1 MTTIQEVVE
10 KLIASGL
17 TQTEIG
23 NQLGIS
29 HSMVS
34 RYRTGYLASLDVAKR
49 WYIQSGEVLH
59 PFAKES
65 IIKEIKD
72 SNE

>member
-1 MTTIQEVVE
+1 MTTIQEVVKRLMDE
-10 KLIASGL
+10 KL

-23 NQLGIS
+23 NKLGIS
-29 HSMVS
+29 NSMVS
-34 RYRTGYLASLDVAKR
+34 RYRKGYLASLDVAKR
-49 WYIQSGEVLH
+49 WYIQSGEALH
-59 PFAKES
+59 PFAEES

>member
-1 MTTIQEVVE
+1 MTTIQEVVKRLMDE
-10 KLIASGL
+10 KL

-23 NQLGIS
+23 NKLGIS
-29 HSMVS
+29 NSMVS
-34 RYRTGYLASLDVAKR
+34 RYRKGYLASLDVAKR

-59 PFAKES
+59 PFAEES

>member
-10 KLIASGL
+10 KLMNEGL

-23 NQLGIS
+23 NTLGIS

-49 WYIQSGEVLH
+49 WYIQCGEVLH
-59 PFAKES
+59 PFAEES
-65 IIKEIKD
+65 LIKEIKD